1 MAVAGTFV
9 ATFPSNIT
17 ACNAVAWSDDNRL
30 AIATDGGLF
39 LLELSIRPSH
49 VDGAC
54 HFLHSNI
61 PPSKEDAVSFVPF
74 DFEKFSKSLETEEIH
89 QLMLDRTLC
98 PRTGCQT
105 SSKGYK
111 VVSWS
116 PAGGDIAGR
125 CVLASVS
132 HDHQVCIHTTSDT
145 KKTWKKVADLS
156 QMYASNNPLP
166 GDLTFSALRGQTY
179 KLAAM
184 ELSWS
189 DCYQGSQ
196 GEGPYSLLA
205 VCMKNGDVV
214 LWKVHLPC
222 LHPEDC
228 RVVKVL
234 SLHTSIPTSVSWCRQ
249 LGQDKRAVLAVGY
262 NSGVIHLM
270 DVTLGGDEVSVRPAC
285 LYGEKDDLRISCMCW
300 KKLKDCYLLISSKEQ
315 YLLTHSVKVDN
326 KLSFSQKATVTGSH
340 WMAGTGLASH
350 DSITVLG
357 SADGV
362 VQKVTVTEMR
372 NKSAEIVVDTS
383 LLPFPK
389 DDKYLW
395 SCHGTCLS
403 PNGSFCA
410 AVFTPSSRFCHL
422 EMREPV
428 KLQVIHVEEKE
439 IIHEYAGSLC
449 RAGDVFEAYRQS
461 ICCEVDPQDL
471 LKEHRLNITDLN
483 DQPMKALKIY
493 RFLFLV
499 LDNLLRNT
507 IDEEEEG
514 FQPISKDIEKFTD
527 EIHGRLIKQR
537 FEDINKCKGKLSQLE
552 QKIVTHMCQWLER
565 SSNETLHQYAESD
578 VVIKVMGRV
587 MDLPPSA
594 CTICEESLQM
604 DPSSCKCVN
613 GHTFGACCL
622 TLLPC
627 DQIPYRKCQTCG
639 ALSLHL
645 EQLKDI
651 TWLAADLTRC
661 ALCEGQLL

>member
-1 MAVAGTFV
+1 MAAAGSFV
-9 ATFPSNIT
+9 ATFPSNVT
-17 ACNAVAWSDDNRL
+17 ACNTISWSDDNRI

-39 LLELSIRPSH
+39 VLELSIRPLH
-49 VDGAC
+49 VDATC

-61 PPSKEDAVSFVPF
+61 PPPKEDAVSFVSF
-74 DFEKFSKSLETEEIH
+74 DFEEFSKSLETEEIH

-98 PRTGCQT
+98 PKTGCQT

-111 VVSWS
+111 VVAWS
-116 PAGGDIAGR
+116 PTGGDIVSR

-132 HDHQVCIHTTSDT
+132 HDHQVCIHTTRGT
-145 KKTWKKVADLS
+145 KKTWSVVADLS
-156 QMYASNNPLP
+156 QIYAAKNPLP
-166 GDLTFSALRGQTY
+166 GDLTFSALREQTY

-196 GEGPYSLLA
+196 GEGHFSLLA

-214 LWKVHLPC
+214 LWKIHLPC
-222 LHPEDC
+222 LEPEDC
-228 RVVKVL
+228 KVVRVL

-270 DVTLGGDEVSVRPAC
+270 DLTIGGGEEVSVRPAC
-285 LYGEKDDLRISCMCW
+285 LYGEMDDLRVSCMCW
-300 KKLKDCYLLISSKEQ
+300 KKLNDGFILISSKEQ
-315 YLLTHSVKVDN
+315 YLLIHSVKVDN
-326 KLSFSQKATVTGSH
+326 KLSFSQKATATGSH

-362 VQKVTVTEMR
+362 VQKVMVTEMR
-372 NKSAEIVVDTS
+372 NKSGEIVVDTS

-389 DDKYLW
+389 DDKYSW
-395 SCHGTCLS
+395 SCHGTSLS
-403 PNGSFCA
+403 LNGSFCA

-449 RAGDVFEAYRQS
+449 KAGDVFEAYRQS
-461 ICCEVDPQDL
+461 ICCEVDPLDL

-483 DQPMKALKIY
+483 SQPLKALKIY

-499 LDNLLRNT
+499 LENLLRNSV
-507 IDEEEEG
+507 DEEEEG
-514 FQPISKDIEKFTD
+514 FEPISKDIEKFTD

-537 FEDINKCKGKLSQLE
+537 FEDVNKCKRKLSHLE
-552 QKIVTHMCQWLER
+552 QRILTHMCQWLEQ
-565 SSNETLHQYAESD
+565 STKETLHKYGESD
-578 VVIKVMGRV
+578 TVIKVMGHV
-587 MDLPPSA
+587 MDIPPST
-594 CTICEESLQM
+594 CTICEQSLQM
-604 DPSSCKCVN
+604 DHSSCKCVN
-613 GHTFGACCL
+613 GHTFGAC
-622 TLLPC
+622 
-627 DQIPYRKCQTCG
+627 
-639 ALSLHL
+639 
-645 EQLKDI
+645 
-651 TWLAADLTRC
+651 
-661 ALCEGQLL
+661 